1 MQAVGTG
8 VVTGTKA
15 VGTGVVSA
23 AETVGSGMSRG
34 ELGERKFRGKK
45 GGGGVHYFLL

>member
-23 AETVGSGMSRG
+23 AETVGSGRSTSGILHGR
-34 ELGERKFRGKK
+34 
-45 GGGGVHYFLL
+45 GGGHYFLL